1 MTTRDKMPAMTRPG
15 LTNRTILA
23 MLAGLM
29 AVATA
34 CSGPAPTERPTAPSA
49 RSTRYDDLVSLFT
62 EWRTFQRPTLVNGVP
77 DYSAAAMAAQHQALP
92 GFQARLAAIDP
103 SGWPVPQQ
111 ADYHVVRAEMHGLD
125 FDHRVL
131 RPWANNPAFYVTIF
145 PSESDQPA
153 REGPFAYGARGA
165 LELPVPAFRA

>member
-1 MTTRDKMPAMTRPG
+1 
-15 LTNRTILA
+15 
-23 MLAGLM
+23 M
-29 AVATA
+29 AK
-34 CSGPAPTERPTAPSA
+34 
-49 RSTRYDDLVSLFT
+49 
-62 EWRTFQRPTLVNGVP
+62 
-77 DYSAAAMAAQHQALP
+77 QHQALP
-92 GFQARLAAIDP
+92 GLQSRLAAIDH

-145 PSESDQPA
+145 PARAISP
-153 REGPFAYGARGA
+153 REGPFVYGAVE